1 LGAEP
6 DLLYWQQVP
15 GFHAECPGYCSFFSQ
30 RIAPDGQAAASTGQ
44 YRDDA
49 KTPPEK
55 TVQEMKEFLNKEL
68 LKQQQS
74 RK

>member
-1 LGAEP
+1 MPRVLF
-6 DLLYWQQVP
+6 L
-15 GFHAECPGYCSFFSQ
+15 FSLSELRLMAKL
-30 RIAPDGQAAASTGQ
+30 RIDWRQ